1 MSHLPGMTRLCR
13 EGVDTITSQS
23 LMPRVVRMTGP
34 QPVCFTDPKHLFVDR
49 ELPPPSLCLS
59 YNADNKQ
66 RHVVYVQCKACETT
80 PVWPKLVCVSCVFK
94 RSKIQFS
101 FEIDYGY
108 DMSFYLPLC
117 VCGLLFCFVRGGHL
131 CVKSCMWGCAR
142 MHVLVCVVMC
152 LCERV
157 HSRLCACVSVHV
169 TFVSSHTLWSQSPFL
184 LVQQTLVN
192 SALRKQT

>member
-23 LMPRVVRMTGP
+23 LMPRVVLMTGR
-34 QPVCFTDPKHLFVDR
+34 QPVCFTDPKHLRLFVDR

-80 PVWPKLVCVSCVFK
+80 SVWPKLVCVSCVFK

-117 VCGLLFCFVRGGHL
+117 VCGLLFCFVRGASV
-131 CVKSCMWGCAR
+131 CKV
-142 MHVLVCVVMC
+142 MHVG
-152 LCERV
+152 
-157 HSRLCACVSVHV
+157 LCAHACACMCSYVFMRESAQVNTSVCMCVSARDICLFTHPVV
-169 TFVSSHTLWSQSPFL
+169 TVTISVSSTN
-184 LVQQTLVN
+184 T
-192 SALRKQT
+192 R